1 VKMDIN
7 KGVSDDKFVLD
18 QPEGTTLQVVGQA
31 PAAASAQ
38 PAPARGR
45 KKL

>member
-18 QPEGTTLQVVGQA
+18 QPEGTKLQIVGQP
-31 PAAASAQ
+31 PATTPKGPDQ
-38 PAPARGR
+38 
-45 KKL
+45 